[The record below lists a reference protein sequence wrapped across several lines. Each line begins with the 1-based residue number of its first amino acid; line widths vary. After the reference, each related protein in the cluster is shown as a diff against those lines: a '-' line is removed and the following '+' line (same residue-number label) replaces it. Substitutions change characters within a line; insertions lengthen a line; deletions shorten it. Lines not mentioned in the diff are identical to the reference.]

1 MRCAQSRPSSLTA
14 ASLAVSREKV
24 DAYMGRAVARV
35 VVAFCA
41 YTRAAAATQVDF
53 NAFEQQLVLHMR

>member
-1 MRCAQSRPSSLTA
+1 M
-14 ASLAVSREKV
+14 SREKV